1 MKIYYAAPLFNEEE
15 LEKNSKMKKI
25 LEKEGFEV
33 MLPQEDSGLAYDE
46 INENNKYEIYKK
58 IFDGDVED
66 IKRCDVLVFDLN
78 GRVPDEGGCVELGI
92 AYAYGK
98 KCVGFKTDT
107 RAIDKTGDD
116 NLMIEGCMNFN
127 VTRSIEE
134 LINTLKNL

>member
-33 MLPQEDSGLAYDE
+33 MLPQEESGLAYDE